1 MANMLIKNTAVLLV
15 TMAASLVLLTATS
28 MAAPARQVRQTGAD
42 MNDIRSRI
50 LSGLLASDYY
60 VVSYTH
66 I

>member
-15 TMAASLVLLTATS
+15 TMAASIVLLTATS
-28 MAAPARQVRQTGAD
+28 MAAPLRQVRQTGAD